1 MMVELTR
8 DLETCR
14 RLRREVFIGEQ
25 GVSEAEEWD
34 GRDADALHLLGW
46 ADGQPVAT
54 ARIFI
59 DGDSGKIGRVCVL
72 RTARGTGA
80 GAAIMGKALDVLR
93 ARGVKT
99 AKLSSQT
106 SAIGFYDR
114 LGFTAYGP
122 EYLDAN
128 IPHRDMMLE
137 L

>member
-34 GRDADALHLLGW
+34 GRDGDALHLLGW
-46 ADGQPVAT
+46 SDGQPVAT